1 MKQRSFV
8 RKAKKTFILD
18 SIAELFLGIV
28 QTPLMDLFVKKK
40 RKKKF
45 KAKAAN
51 YFHIKSSRLT
61 VS

>member
-18 SIAELFLGIV
+18 SIAALFLGIV

-40 RKKKF
+40 KKKF

>member
-40 RKKKF
+40 EKKNLRRKP
-45 KAKAAN
+45 
-51 YFHIKSSRLT
+51 LT
-61 VS
+61 IFT

>member
-28 QTPLMDLFVKKK
+28 QNTSDGSFREKK

-51 YFHIKSSRLT
+51 YFHIKARA
-61 VS
+61 

>member
-28 QTPLMDLFVKKK
+28 QTSLMDLFVKKK
-40 RKKKF
+40 EEKKF
-45 KAKAAN
+45 KAKAAI
-51 YFHIKSSRLT
+51 FP
-61 VS
+61 